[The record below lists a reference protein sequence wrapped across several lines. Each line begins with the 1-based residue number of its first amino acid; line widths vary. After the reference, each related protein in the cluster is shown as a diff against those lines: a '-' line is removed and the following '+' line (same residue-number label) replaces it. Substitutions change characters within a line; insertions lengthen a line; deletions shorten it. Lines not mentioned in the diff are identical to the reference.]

1 MPELFLIIVIRRHEK
16 QIQDLIYRVT
26 RLWFWLMS
34 LSFSREQ
41 RIVKILRLNWGR
53 DVVEKSSC
61 ATKNLCF
68 CCTFSASYIMQ
79 SWPQKR
85 TMDKSPIITVNEMV
99 CVAHIGRV
107 DLRLTYIVRLQP
119 RKRFVKCRKSFWWK
133 AALEPSSW
141 ISVVHPIGMQTCLN
155 NFCPHND
162 PFQIEFSPP
171 GQ

>member
-1 MPELFLIIVIRRHEK
+1 MPELFLIICHPK
-16 QIQDLIYRVT
+16 T
-26 RLWFWLMS
+26 WKTNS
-34 LSFSREQ
+34 
-41 RIVKILRLNWGR
+41 RLNIQCNASLVLI
-53 DVVEKSSC
+53 DVIEFLER
-61 ATKNLCF
+61 TKNCENPEAKLRSRRCGKKFMCYQNLCF

-107 DLRLTYIVRLQP
+107 DRIYIVRLQP
-119 RKRFVKCRKSFWWK
+119 RKRFVKCLKSFWWK
-133 AALEPSSW
+133 SALEPSSW